1 MALDTRE
8 KRMNA
13 ARVARPWM
21 RARHAVGA
29 TDEQSRIA
37 SGHGYGGNAL
47 SPGPVAA
54 TLAPVLAISYFESQ
68 APASYFE
75 PPAAPETFEP
85 QAQPGER
92 F

>member
-1 MALDTRE
+1 MAIDTRE

-37 SGHGYGGNAL
+37 SGNGYGGNAL
-47 SPGPVAA
+47 GGGGSSFKVAWA
-54 TLAPVLAISYFESQ
+54 AKSNVLHGGGMTQ
-68 APASYFE
+68 
-75 PPAAPETFEP
+75 
-85 QAQPGER
+85 
-92 F
+92 

>member
-29 TDEQSRIA
+29 TDQQSRIE
-37 SGHGYGGNAL
+37 SGNGYGGNAL
-47 SPGPVAA
+47 SAG
-54 TLAPVLAISYFESQ
+54 
-68 APASYFE
+68 
-75 PPAAPETFEP
+75 TF
-85 QAQPGER
+85 QSAWAFGANALVQNR
-92 F
+92 

>member
-21 RARHAVGA
+21 RAKHAVGA
-29 TDEQSRIA
+29 TDQQSRIE

-47 SPGPVAA
+47 SPGGAFKAA
-54 TLAPVLAISYFESQ
+54 WARSANYIIQVIT
-68 APASYFE
+68 
-75 PPAAPETFEP
+75 
-85 QAQPGER
+85 
-92 F
+92 